1 MDKIT
6 QVIDMVEHPE
16 RYSESQISAFLQDE
30 ECRQTYLTMMEM
42 RMAFDKEATDKN
54 MKIDEEW
61 QKFADKHPQAHPLSH
76 LQAHLASLENSE
88 HRTFKKSLLHLSSWQ
103 KVAASLVGI
112 VMLSG
117 IAFAAI
123 HTFSSHR
130 QPEKVAVSD
139 TTKVKVS
146 TQRDTI
152 SRVSNQKKDM
162 VAKKEVVHKTFD
174 DVTLDNML
182 GEMARY
188 YGVKVVFRNEEV
200 KQLRFYYEW
209 NSENSLQQVVD
220 ELNNSQQMNISFD
233 NDELVIE

>member
-6 QVIDMVEHPE
+6 QVIDMMEHPE
-16 RYSESQISAFLQDE
+16 RYSETQISEILQDE

-54 MKIDEEW
+54 MDMDEEW
-61 QKFADKHPQAHPLSH
+61 QKFANKHSH
-76 LQAHLASLENSE
+76 SHLAS
-88 HRTFKKSLLHLSSWQ
+88 WQ
-103 KVAASLVGI
+103 KIAASLVGV

-123 HTFSSHR
+123 QTFSSHR
-130 QPEKVAVSD
+130 QPEEVAVSD
-139 TTKVKVS
+139 TTKVKVG
-146 TQRDTI
+146 TPKDTT
-152 SRVSNQKKDM
+152 SVVGNQEEKT

-174 DVTLDNML
+174 DVTLESML

-188 YGVKVVFRNEEV
+188 YGVKVVFRNEEA
-200 KQLRFYYEW
+200 KKLRFYYEW

-220 ELNNSQQMNISFD
+220 ELNNSQQMNISLED
-233 NDELVIE
+233 DALIIE

>member
-6 QVIDMVEHPE
+6 QVIDMMEHPE
-16 RYSESQISAFLQDE
+16 RYSETQISEILQDE

-61 QKFADKHPQAHPLSH
+61 HKFADKHPQTHSH
-76 LQAHLASLENSE
+76 SHLAS
-88 HRTFKKSLLHLSSWQ
+88 WQ
-103 KVAASLVGI
+103 KIAASLVG
-112 VMLSG
+112 VLMLSG

-130 QPEKVAVSD
+130 QPENVAVSD
-139 TTKVKVS
+139 TTKLKVDAS
-146 TQRDTI
+146 RDTT
-152 SRVSNQKKDM
+152 SMVGNQEEKT

-174 DVTLDNML
+174 DVTLESML

-188 YGVKVVFRNEEV
+188 YGVKVVFHNEEA
-200 KQLRFYYEW
+200 KKLRFYYEW
-209 NSENSLQQVVD
+209 NGGNSLQQVVD
-220 ELNNSQQMNISFD
+220 ELNNSQQMNISLD
-233 NDELVIE
+233 NDELVVE

>member
-6 QVIDMVEHPE
+6 QVIDMMEHPE
-16 RYSESQISAFLQDE
+16 HYSESQISAFLQDE

-61 QKFADKHPQAHPLSH
+61 QKFADKHPQVHP
-76 LQAHLASLENSE
+76 QTHLASLENSE
-88 HRTFKKSLLHLSSWQ
+88 RRTFNKKSLIHLSSWQ
-103 KVAASLVGI
+103 KVAASFVGI
-112 VMLSG
+112 VMFSG

-123 HTFSSHR
+123 HTFFSHR
-130 QPEKVAVSD
+130 QLEMVAVSD
-139 TTKVKVS
+139 TTKIKVC
-146 TQRDTI
+146 TPRDTT
-152 SRVSNQKKDM
+152 SMVGNQEKNT

-174 DVTLDNML
+174 DVTLANML

-188 YGVKVVFRNEEV
+188 YGVKVVFRNEEA

-220 ELNNSQQMNISFD
+220 ELNNSQQMNISLN
-233 NDELVIE
+233 NDELLIE

>member
-6 QVIDMVEHPE
+6 QVIDMMEHPE
-16 RYSESQISAFLQDE
+16 RYSETQISEILQDE
-30 ECRQTYLTMMEM
+30 ECRQTYLTMLEM

-54 MKIDEEW
+54 MDMDEEW
-61 QKFADKHPQAHPLSH
+61 QKFANKHSQTHS
-76 LQAHLASLENSE
+76 QTHLAS
-88 HRTFKKSLLHLSSWQ
+88 WQ
-103 KVAASLVGI
+103 KIAASLVG
-112 VMLSG
+112 VLMLSG

-130 QPEKVAVSD
+130 QPENVAVSD
-139 TTKVKVS
+139 TTKLKVDAS
-146 TQRDTI
+146 RDTT
-152 SRVSNQKKDM
+152 SMVGNQEKNT
-162 VAKKEVVHKTFD
+162 VAKKEMVHKTFD
-174 DVTLDNML
+174 DVTLANML

-188 YGVKVVFRNEEV
+188 YGVKVVFRNEKA

-220 ELNNSQQMNISFD
+220 ELNNSQQMNISLD

>member
-6 QVIDMVEHPE
+6 QVIDMMEHPE
-16 RYSESQISAFLQDE
+16 RYSDAQIAELLQNE

-54 MKIDEEW
+54 MDIDEEW
-61 QKFADKHPQAHPLSH
+61 QKFTNNHP
-76 LQAHLASLENSE
+76 QAHLASLENGE
-88 HRTFKKSLLHLSSWQ
+88 HNSSKKRLLHLSSWQ
-103 KVAASLVGI
+103 KVAASLVGV

-123 HTFSSHR
+123 HTLSSHR

-139 TTKVKVS
+139 STKVKVS
-146 TQRDTI
+146 TPRDTT
-152 SRVSNQKKDM
+152 SVLGNQEKKTVD
-162 VAKKEVVHKTFD
+162 KKEALHKTFD
-174 DVTLDNML
+174 DVTLENML

-188 YGVKVVFRNEEV
+188 YGVKVIFRNEEA

-220 ELNNSQQMNISFD
+220 ELNNSQQMNISLD